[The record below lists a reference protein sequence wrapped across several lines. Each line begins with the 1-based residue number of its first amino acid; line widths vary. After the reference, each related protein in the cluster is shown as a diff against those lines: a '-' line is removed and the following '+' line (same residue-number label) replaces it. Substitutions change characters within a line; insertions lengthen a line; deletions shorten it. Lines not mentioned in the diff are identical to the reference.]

1 MLNRQAQQQQPDLL
15 TEAALRA
22 QIQRLAPEIQAEVRL
37 LLKQLL
43 TEYVGAAVA
52 VEPVDE

>member
-1 MLNRQAQQQQPDLL
+1 MLSRQAQQQPDLL
-15 TEAALRA
+15 TEATLRV

-43 TEYVGAAVA
+43 TDYVGAAVA
-52 VEPVDE
+52 VERVDE